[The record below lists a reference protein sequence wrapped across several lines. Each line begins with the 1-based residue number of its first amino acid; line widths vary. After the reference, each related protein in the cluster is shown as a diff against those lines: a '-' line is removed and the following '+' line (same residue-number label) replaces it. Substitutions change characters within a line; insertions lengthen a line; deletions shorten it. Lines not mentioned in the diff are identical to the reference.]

1 MDVFPLKAVGRKVPT
16 ARRSEILSRRVGN
29 SVKVEGKG
37 EEEKVVEFKEVY
49 RGSLM
54 SDGQL
59 TELVDKSFIIK
70 GVEIQEMGKYG
81 EVAIATIELNGK
93 VERRHTFSSV
103 LVKQL
108 KAVKEITDKGKKVKC
123 TLRKVKRYYTLE

>member
-1 MDVFPLKAVGRKVPT
+1 M
-16 ARRSEILSRRVGN
+16 SRRVGN
-29 SVKVEGKG
+29 SVKEEEKVEGKG
-37 EEEKVVEFKEVY
+37 VVEFKEVY

-59 TELVDKSFIIK
+59 TELVDKSFIVK
-70 GVEIQEMGKYG
+70 SVEIQEMGKYG

-103 LVKQL
+103 LIKQL
-108 KAVKEITDKGKKVKC
+108 KAIKEFTDKGKKVKC

>member
-1 MDVFPLKAVGRKVPT
+1 MGV
-16 ARRSEILSRRVGN
+16 N
-29 SVKVEGKG
+29 SGKKVKVEGKG
-37 EEEKVVEFKEVY
+37 EEEKVVEFREVY

-81 EVAIATIELNGK
+81 EVAIATIELDGK
-93 VERRHTFSSV
+93 VERRHTFSGV

>member
-1 MDVFPLKAVGRKVPT
+1 MGM
-16 ARRSEILSRRVGN
+16 N
-29 SVKVEGKG
+29 SGGKKVKVEGKG

-59 TELVDKSFIIK
+59 TELVDKSFIIRS
-70 GVEIQEMGKYG
+70 VEVQEMGKYG
-81 EVAIATIELNGK
+81 EVAIATIELGGK

-103 LVKQL
+103 LIKQL
-108 KAVKEITDKGKKVKC
+108 KAIKEFTDKGKRVKC